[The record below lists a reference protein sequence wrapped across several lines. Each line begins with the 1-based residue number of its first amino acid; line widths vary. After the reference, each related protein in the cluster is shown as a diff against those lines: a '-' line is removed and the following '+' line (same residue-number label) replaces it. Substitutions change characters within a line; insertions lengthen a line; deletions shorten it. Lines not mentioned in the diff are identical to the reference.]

1 MLTKVEKLDEGTSFD
16 DLREDIIN
24 IIMEKFLPKNKG
36 ITPFIRWPT
45 LIIDVSFQESCMRTH
60 LSLNTCI

>member
-24 IIMEKFLPKNKG
+24 IIMQNFLPNNKG
-36 ITPFIRWPT
+36 ITPYAGQPW
-45 LIIDVSFQESCMRTH
+45 
-60 LSLNTCI
+60 

>member
-24 IIMEKFLPKNKG
+24 IIMEKFLPNNKG
-36 ITPFIRWPT
+36 ITPYIRWPT
-45 LIIDVSFQESCMRTH
+45 LIIDV
-60 LSLNTCI
+60 